1 MNEILTINTSI
12 EFNSHS
18 YMGVPG
24 HRVNS
29 EVSSIE
35 RPGKLVLNDNVSV
48 VISWENLQARF
59 VLTRKQPH
67 ISSTTIS
74 TNKPIAVDF
83 V

>member
-59 VLTRKQPH
+59 ILIHKPH
-67 ISSTTIS
+67 ISSTWNNHFNQQTDYS
-74 TNKPIAVDF
+74 
-83 V
+83 